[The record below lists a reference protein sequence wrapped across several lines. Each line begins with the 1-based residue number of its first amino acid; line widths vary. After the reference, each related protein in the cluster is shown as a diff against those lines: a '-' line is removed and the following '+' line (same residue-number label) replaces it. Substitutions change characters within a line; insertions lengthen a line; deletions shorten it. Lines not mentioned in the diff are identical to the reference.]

1 MAVPNLRV
9 LAPCDP
15 LEVEAITRWCTKQ
28 EEGPVYL
35 RLGKAGEPELT
46 AGLREPWQFG
56 KLRVLR
62 QGATHCLLTYGVIT
76 KMVLEVADELEHCGV
91 STSVV
96 TTPTLKPLDREGLAE
111 VLRAHTTVSVIEE
124 CAPRA
129 LGLEVEAL
137 AKRIG
142 YSGSV
147 ETIALQDEFIHCFG
161 THADILAAHG
171 LSAELVIRRLSAR
184 I

>member
-1 MAVPNLRV
+1 MLCEGVVRIALGNVR
-9 LAPCDP
+9 D
-15 LEVEAITRWCTKQ
+15 TR
-28 EEGPVYL
+28 
-35 RLGKAGEPELT
+35 T
-46 AGLREPWQFG
+46 A
-56 KLRVLR
+56 
-62 QGATHCLLTYGVIT
+62 
-76 KMVLEVADELEHCGV
+76 
-91 STSVV
+91 ST
-96 TTPTLKPLDREGLAE
+96 KPLDREGLAE
-111 VLRAHTTVSVIEE
+111 VLRAHKTVSVSEE

>member
-1 MAVPNLRV
+1 
-9 LAPCDP
+9 
-15 LEVEAITRWCTKQ
+15 
-28 EEGPVYL
+28 
-35 RLGKAGEPELT
+35 
-46 AGLREPWQFG
+46 
-56 KLRVLR
+56 
-62 QGATHCLLTYGVIT
+62 
-76 KMVLEVADELEHCGV
+76 MVLEVAGELEHRGV

-111 VLRAHTTVSVIEE
+111 VLRAHKTVSVIEE

-142 YSGSV
+142 YSGSI
-147 ETIALQDEFIHCFG
+147 ETFALQDEFIHCYG

-171 LSAELVIRRLSAR
+171 LSVGVLITQILGAHNDDSKTPS
-184 I
+184 